1 MAKEITLIERLQ
13 LIKAGYNKKEI
24 NEMIMMADQETS
36 VAEEPAE
43 NTSKGDAEPEP
54 KKAEAEMITADENKE
69 MLDYKT
75 QFEKLKA
82 EYEETKKKLDAA
94 QRANISADVSSN
106 KPKVSTTE
114 TINNI
119 FREVIS

>member
-13 LIKAGYNKKEI
+13 LIKAGYNNIEI

-54 KKAEAEMITADENKE
+54 KKAEAEMIPADENKE
-69 MLDYKT
+69 MPDYKT
-75 QFEKLKA
+75 QFEKLKV

-106 KPKVSTTE
+106 KPKVSTAE

>member
-54 KKAEAEMITADENKE
+54 KKAEAEMIPTDDNKE

-75 QFEKLKA
+75 QFETLQA

-106 KPKVSTTE
+106 KPKVSTAE